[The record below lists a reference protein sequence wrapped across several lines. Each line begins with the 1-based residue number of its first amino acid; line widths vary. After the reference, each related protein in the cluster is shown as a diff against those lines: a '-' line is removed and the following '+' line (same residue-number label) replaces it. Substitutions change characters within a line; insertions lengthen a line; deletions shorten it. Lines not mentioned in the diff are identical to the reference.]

1 MIFSSYSFIF
11 LFLPVTFAVYSIL
24 RKYKAYEFSKLWLV
38 LASFYFYAQGS
49 RKFFPFFVGTVVFNY
64 YIGML
69 MIKYGQKKTII
80 SKLLLAAGLIENLG
94 LLAYYKYSNFFIENV
109 NRIAG
114 SKISLLH
121 LALPIG
127 ISFFTFQI
135 VAFLADCYKGEARK
149 YSFIDFL
156 VFITYFPHLIVGPIV
171 HHNDIIT
178 QLEDKNTFIFDPE
191 GFMKGIFL
199 FSAGCAK
206 KILIADPLISFAQGF
221 YSGTGQ
227 GGFFEAWTAVLAYT
241 FAYYFDFSGYGDMAV
256 GLGQMFNIKLPF
268 NFESP
273 YKARNFGDFW
283 RRWNITL
290 SSFLNDYVF
299 KLIYR
304 FGDRAP
310 KLFFAVLVTFI
321 ASGIW
326 HGAGW
331 HYIFWG
337 VVNGIFVC
345 MSYVMILNSKELPFP
360 IAWAL
365 TFAGSILT
373 RVLFDSIN
381 MTQAIQVYKSMFNV
395 KAAFSD
401 TGAFLSNGIHFVSGN
416 IITVLLIMISA
427 FICFGFKNTREISE
441 KFTPSLKYA
450 AFAAIL
456 LTLSMFRMS
465 SVSNFLYFQF

>member
-1 MIFSSYSFIF
+1 M
-11 LFLPVTFAVYSIL
+11 FLPITLAGYSIL
-24 RKYKAYEFSKLWLV
+24 REFKAITAAKIWLI

-49 RKFFPFFVGTVVFNY
+49 TKFFPFFVGTVIFNY
-64 YIGML
+64 FIGM
-69 MIKYGQKKTII
+69 MIVKYRQSNAVT
-80 SKLLLAAGLIENLG
+80 SKLLLALSLTENLG
-94 LLAYYKYSNFFIENV
+94 LLAYFKYSNFFIENV
-109 NRIAG
+109 NRFSG
-114 SKISLLH
+114 SNFSLLKI
-121 LALPIG
+121 ALPIG

-135 VAFLADCYKGEARK
+135 IIFIADCYRGEARK
-149 YSFIDFL
+149 YSIIDFL

-178 QLEDKNTFIFDPE
+178 QLEDKRTFIFNPE
-191 GFMKGIFL
+191 SFMKGIFL
-199 FSAGCAK
+199 FSLGCGK

-221 YSGTGQ
+221 YSGTGS
-227 GGFFEAWTAVLAYT
+227 GGFFHAWTAVLAYT

-256 GLGQMFNIKLPF
+256 GLGHIFNIKLPF
-268 NFESP
+268 NFDSP

-290 SSFLNDYVF
+290 SSFLNEFVF

-310 KLFFAVLVTFI
+310 KLFFAVLVTFL
-321 ASGIW
+321 ASGVW

-337 VVNGIFVC
+337 IVNGVFVC

-365 TFAGSILT
+365 TFAGSVLT
-373 RVLFDSIN
+373 RVLFDSAN
-381 MTQAIQVYKSMFNV
+381 MSQAINVYKSMFNV
-395 KAAFSD
+395 KEAFSN
-401 TGAFLSNGIHFVSGN
+401 TSAFLSNGANFVSGN
-416 IITVLLIMISA
+416 IMPIVLILISA

-441 KFTPSLKYA
+441 EFKPTLKYA
-450 AFAAIL
+450 AFAATL
-456 LTLSMFRMS
+456 LTLALFRMG